1 MTSLFALLTTV
12 SGWAADKTTCP
23 VSIIIM
29 ARVFLPAV
37 ASIKSDLSFA
47 SFTSLFIGAAPG
59 TIIDII
65 LSADMIFPYPMF
77 INPHT

>member
-1 MTSLFALLTTV
+1 
-12 SGWAADKTTCP
+12 
-23 VSIIIM
+23 M

-37 ASIKSDLSFA
+37 ASIRSDLSFA
-47 SFTSLFIGAAPG
+47 SFTNLFIGAAPG